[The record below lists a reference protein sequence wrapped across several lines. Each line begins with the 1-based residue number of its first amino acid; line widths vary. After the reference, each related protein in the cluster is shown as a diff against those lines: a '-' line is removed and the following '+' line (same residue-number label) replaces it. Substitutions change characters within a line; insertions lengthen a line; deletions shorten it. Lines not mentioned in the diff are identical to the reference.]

1 MSHNLL
7 MQNGQASMFYID
19 EVPWHGLGIRLD
31 QPATAQEAI
40 AAARLDWKVVKL
52 PLFAGSKRIPVTDRF
67 AVVRRTGDLI
77 QRTDPVRGVVSNEYT
92 PLQNHQAFQFFDPIV
107 GQDAAIYHT
116 AGALGNGERVW
127 ILAKLPGHIR
137 VAGDDITEKY
147 LLLSNSHDGK
157 SSVTIKFTP
166 VRVVCQNTLT
176 LALDDGPAWHRTSA
190 WRVAHHGDIRQKL
203 KQAHEMLG
211 LIHDRFAD
219 MEQTFQAMSRVK
231 LDGGRLGEYLTAVY
245 PDSAEP
251 DKQLLVQ
258 RDRGWSEFF
267 FDQGKGNR
275 LAGVEGTLW
284 AGFNGVTEWI
294 DHRKTRQNAN
304 QRLNSA
310 WFGDSA
316 RIKSRAFSV
325 AVDKMAVWN

>member
-1 MSHNLL
+1 MAHNLL
-7 MQNGQASMFYID
+7 IQNGQASMFYID
-19 EVPWHGLGIRLD
+19 EVPWHGLGVKLNG
-31 QPATAQEAI
+31 PATAQEAI
-40 AAARLDWKVVKL
+40 TAAQLDWKVVKL
-52 PLFAGSKRIPVTDRF
+52 PLFAGSKRIPVPDRF

-77 QRTDPVRGVVSNEYT
+77 QRTDPVLGVVSNEYT
-92 PLQNHQAFQFFDPIV
+92 PLQNRQTFQFFDPIV
-107 GQDAAIYHT
+107 GQNAAIYHT

-137 VAGDDITEKY
+137 VAGDDLTEKY

-176 LALDDGPAWHRTSA
+176 LALNDGSAWHRTSV
-190 WRVAHHGDIRQKL
+190 WRVAHHADIQQKL

-211 LIHDRFAD
+211 LITEKFAD
-219 MEQTFQAMSRVK
+219 MEQTFQAMSRVQ
-231 LDGGRLGEYLTAVY
+231 LDQNRLGEYLTAVY
-245 PDSAEP
+245 PDSTEP

-258 RDRGWSEFF
+258 RDRSWTEFF

-284 AGFNGVTEWI
+284 AGFNGVTEWV
-294 DHRKTRQNAN
+294 DHRKTRQNSN

-325 AVDKMAVWN
+325 AMDKMAAWN